1 MDIVPL
7 KLPAKR
13 KRLELSDAIK
23 KEICICKCENLS
35 WSHQKIAEVIRQQ
48 FELPVAP
55 GRSTVC
61 DILQEKEKWL
71 SIENPSSQAIRHN
84 TSRFPKL
91 EEELS
96 IWLSEQ
102 GTQGMP
108 ITDEIIIEQAKNIGN
123 RLDIH
128 GLEYSRGWL
137 SNFKKRNE
145 QRARITHSGTGNI
158 LAVDTKT
165 IFEALAKFQ
174 VAIVGCDLNSTSTV
188 NEIAADRPYAEVKI
202 NGHIVD
208 ANFCTD
214 VTNSHLTLSEAKK
227 LRLTV
232 QLGDVPELSDSSFS
246 NELCVGAA
254 DVKVEIQKQ
263 AFDHTIFILE
273 NSAYQQS
280 SQKSSLSNTEASFN
294 LGMDLMTKIGSIALD
309 AISRMT
315 IFER

>member
-13 KRLELSDAIK
+13 KRLELSDAMK
-23 KEICICKCENLS
+23 KEICICKCENPS

-48 FELPVAP
+48 FELPVGP

-71 SIENPSSQAIRHN
+71 SIENPSNQAIRHN

-102 GTQGMP
+102 GTQGFP
-108 ITDEIIIEQAKNIGN
+108 ISDEIIIEQAKNIGN

-145 QRARITHSGTGNI
+145 QRERITHSGIGNI
-158 LAVDTKT
+158 GTV
-165 IFEALAKFQ
+165 FEALAKFQ
-174 VAIVGCDLNSTSTV
+174 VATKEGDLNSTSTV
-188 NEIAADRPYAEVKI
+188 NEVSSRMTSEYKPYTE
-202 NGHIVD
+202 
-208 ANFCTD
+208 
-214 VTNSHLTLSEAKK
+214 
-227 LRLTV
+227 V
-232 QLGDVPELSDSSFS
+232 QLGDLPELSDSFLSS
-246 NELCVGAA
+246 ELCVGAA
-254 DVKVEIQKQ
+254 DVKVEIQNQ
-263 AFDHTIFILE
+263 AFDHKIFIVE

-280 SQKSSLSNTEASFN
+280 SLSNSEVSSFN
-294 LGMDLMTKIGSIALD
+294 LGMDLMTKISNVALD

-315 IFER
+315 IFQR